1 MGKTNSRRA
10 KGRPNSTEP
19 GVGRDAIIKAARELL
34 ATHNHA
40 KLSLREFARAL
51 NIDPALIRYYFG
63 NKEGLYAEVVQEV
76 LEENRRRHQK
86 VIHSNLS
93 FKEKLQ
99 RRISIYLDII
109 SENPFLH
116 SLFVDVILH
125 GKEPD
130 AAQYRHQAVSRAYL
144 ELRQLLSSSG
154 ATIAGQPVDARF
166 LHIAILGMCE
176 FYVVAQPMVRELFGG
191 QAPSRDLRA
200 RYGNFLIALMTRGI
214 EFTGPPRT
222 SAAATRRGRSTK

>member
-1 MGKTNSRRA
+1 MVKTNSRRA

-40 KLSLREFARAL
+40 KLSLRELARAVSV
-51 NIDPALIRYYFG
+51 DPGLIRYYFG

-76 LEENRRRHQK
+76 LDENRRRHQK

-93 FKEKLQ
+93 PKEKLQ

-222 SAAATRRGRSTK
+222 SAAATRRRRSTK